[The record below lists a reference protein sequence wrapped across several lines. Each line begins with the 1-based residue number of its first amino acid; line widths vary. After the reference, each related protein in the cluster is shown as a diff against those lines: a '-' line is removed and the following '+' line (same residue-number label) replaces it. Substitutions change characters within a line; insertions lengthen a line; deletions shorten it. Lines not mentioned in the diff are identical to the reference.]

1 MEECKMTAAELFVN
15 TARFLDAYHTVMQPL
30 CAETKLPTAAIDIVL
45 YLANNPGHNTAKDI
59 CRHKGMKPSIVSF
72 HVDRLVTDGYLERR
86 AVPGDRRKTALVCTE
101 KAAPLVERGR
111 ELQRRFA
118 MELTRGLDEEDM
130 RHFRRCVAAFDRNLD
145 RLCGRG
151 AQKDRSEEAE

>member
-1 MEECKMTAAELFVN
+1 MGECKMTAAELFVN

-30 CAETKLPTAAIDIVL
+30 CTEMRLPPAAVDIVL

-101 KAAPLVERGR
+101 KAAPLIERGR
-111 ELQRRFA
+111 MLQHRFA
-118 MELTRGLDEEDM
+118 VELTRGLDEEDM
-130 RHFRRCVAAFDRNLD
+130 IHFRRCVAAFDRNLD
-145 RLCGRG
+145 RLCGAARMETELED
-151 AQKDRSEEAE
+151 KT